1 MFPPGHPIARL
12 QHRRI
17 TEQEDLILLGQ
28 VMRFGRACSAREPL
42 LSVRIAAQPNFL
54 TGVPRFGA

>member
-1 MFPPGHPIARL
+1 MFLPGNPIARL

-28 VMRFGRACSAREPL
+28 VMRFGRASSA
-42 LSVRIAAQPNFL
+42 S
-54 TGVPRFGA
+54 